1 MTSCRPGN
9 IRPNQTDGHAKPPKT
24 EKDHNPDRKKTTAGS
39 LLTLHRPAHPH
50 TTLLP
55 PRPPPPAPPG
65 PQTQPAVA
73 KRNLE
78 EYGKC
83 SIRFCPPLAHSA
95 RRNLS
100 FYTRTLIFPGKDELT
115 PCDRRLA
122 NSRSHGDA
130 TFLLV
135 NKAVDKIDVLERT
148 HRTRAVLTSEN
159 SSCSHTRAVA
169 GLRMRRSAW
178 KRVGL

>member
-1 MTSCRPGN
+1 MRGSNLRPDAG
-9 IRPNQTDGHAKPPKT
+9 RRRRLRRT
-24 EKDHNPDRKKTTAGS
+24 EKRLSSPVS
-39 LLTLHRPAHPH
+39 LLMRPMNQPVVGEEVDCIGA
-50 TTLLP
+50 LRALP
-55 PRPPPPAPPG
+55 SPPPPAPPG

-83 SIRFCPPLAHSA
+83 SIRFCPPLAHGA

-122 NSRSHGDA
+122 SSRSHGDP

-169 GLRMRRSAW
+169 GLRRRRSAW